1 MAEIKINGRM
11 TVKELRDQFFST
23 FEGVLRVYNGRSAAA
38 DDVTLASIST
48 NSCGEDK
55 EVICKGSQ
63 TAGDFAG
70 EMMDILGVRI
80 KVATKDDWV
89 AVLDNIALLQIKDIP
104 AKATREHMEK
114 VLAAASQQAPQPE
127 PASTNAKESS
137 KGSDS
142 QAPLEEMDIES
153 MNLEQILRASK
164 EWDPDVFNTKL
175 NSLLKELYKLYDYGR
190 YDDEDREKLLER
202 SKSKK
207 SQIDLMYYGMCLAA
221 DVRDE
226 YAKKGGEVLKQLVD
240 EGFTPAA
247 YRLAEYHYRVYNDDV
262 IATDLAYAIGW
273 LSIYLQYVKNGG
285 VILDAYLRREE
296 NKGHAE
302 ELFQNTYV
310 KSVEDLYEY
319 IDSLHTVYW
328 DAEGEG
334 EEFDTLDL
342 WEENEGKEWPAN
354 YLDADKLKLLLDKYL
369 ELQQENLQL
378 QETLEETKAEL
389 DTEVSNNKEL
399 QRELD
404 SEVRKNKELSD
415 KHDLLEKDYNEAV
428 ANAMKYAV
436 ENEALKAKASSS
448 TTASSEM
455 VSKYNQLVKE
465 YNELLNK
472 SKASYY
478 ALAAENEALRK
489 NASSSS
495 DVKSEVV
502 SKYNQLVA
510 KYNELCDAY
519 EKLEAKNETLSNA
532 LASQQAA
539 SSSRTSQSDMV
550 NVKICYGY
558 VDDRGRKSSN
568 WVKRVEM
575 PRDEYK
581 ALLNGSMKAREAY
594 VQKWLSYYQRAVD
607 VSISLDN

>member
-11 TVKELRDQFFST
+11 MVKELRDLFFNE

-38 DDVTLASIST
+38 DDVTLASISM

-55 EVICKGSQ
+55 EVICTGSK
-63 TAGDFAG
+63 TAGEFAG
-70 EMMDILGVRI
+70 EMMDILGVRL

-89 AVLDNIALLQIKDIP
+89 AVLDNIVLSQIKDIP

-114 VLAAASQQAPQPE
+114 VLAQVGHQAPQPE
-127 PASTNAKESS
+127 PASTTGKESP
-137 KGSDS
+137 KGSSS

-164 EWDPDVFNTKL
+164 EWDPDVFNEKL

-247 YRLAEYHYRVYNDDV
+247 YRLAEYHYRVFNDDV

-273 LSIYLQYVKNGG
+273 ISVYLQYERNGG
-285 VILDAYLRREE
+285 VILDAKLRGDE

-302 ELFQNTYV
+302 ELFQKYV
-310 KSVEDLYEY
+310 KEVEDLNEY

-328 DAEGEG
+328 EARDEYEGI
-334 EEFDTLDL
+334 DTLDL
-342 WEENEGKEWPAN
+342 WEENEGKEFPAN
-354 YLDADKLKLLLDKYL
+354 YLDDNKLKLLLDKYF
-369 ELQQENLQL
+369 ELQQESPQL
-378 QETLEETKAEL
+378 QETLEETKAKL
-389 DTEVSNNKEL
+389 N
-399 QRELD
+399 
-404 SEVRKNKELSD
+404 SEVRKNKELTD
-415 KHDLLEKDYNEAV
+415 KYDLLEKDYNEAV
-428 ANAMKYAV
+428 TNAMKYAV

-448 TTASSEM
+448 TTANSDM
-455 VSKYNQLVKE
+455 VAKYNQLVKE

-495 DVKSEVV
+495 GVKDEVV

-519 EKLEAKNETLSNA
+519 EKLDAKNTALSEA
-532 LASQQAA
+532 LASRQAA
-539 SSSRTSQSDMV
+539 SSSQAGQSDMV
-550 NVKICYGY
+550 KVKICYGY
-558 VDDRGRKSSN
+558 VEDSGRKSSN
-568 WVKRVEM
+568 WVKRIEM
-575 PRDEYK
+575 PLAEYK

-594 VQKWLSYYQRAVD
+594 VKSKWLYSYQRAVD